1 MPFSSNPAFALFS
14 FSPYALVC
22 LPTSRRQR
30 RYGELY
36 SKFDREMYL
45 WEVVSF
51 SHRLTVVVF
60 VLFLSRRAV
69 WMVGALLSF
78 SVAYTVLQFFF
89 WPFVDRNVNRV
100 EASQVRHP
108 PLSTRSL
115 IGAKRVEG
123 EGGVGWG
130 RRGGMWG
137 RRGVVCCCLYEFF
150 AACELSLA
158 HRSLSSN
165 LKLAQFVATF
175 ALVFSGVLFYSGEL
189 RTSADE
195 LAVLVAI
202 AITGTST
209 ILVVCLFV
217 LFFGEGGW
225 SAVCVH
231 IKALLALSTRL
242 RPPLTSPPPCF
253 DHPFHLQS
261 LSAPTSLGRGGGVC
275 GGLWV

>member
-1 MPFSSNPAFALFS
+1 
-14 FSPYALVC
+14 
-22 LPTSRRQR
+22 
-30 RYGELY
+30 
-36 SKFDREMYL
+36 MYL

-100 EASQVRHP
+100 EASQVQHP
-108 PLSTRSL
+108 PLSTRFL

-123 EGGVGWG
+123 EGGCGMGNEVV
-130 RRGGMWG
+130 GMWG

-150 AACELSLA
+150 AVCELSLA

-209 ILVVCLFV
+209 ILVVCLFFCF
-217 LFFGEGGW
+217 LEKGGGVPCVCTSKRCW
-225 SAVCVH
+225 PCQLASAR
-231 IKALLALSTRL
+231 LS
-242 RPPLTSPPPCF
+242 PSPPCF